1 MSQFKKT
8 LIKYSVKVMLTVQ
21 AFLFRYKFLNFLG
34 YALNHLLAWS
44 RIIAKNIQK
53 TDSPGKLGMKWQQAF
68 PSTKHVPF
76 TKIDVRTVYA
86 EIHTSCPLRGS
97 GDVEACYKMMS
108 FDRTIA
114 KAAGGQFIVLQSQA
128 EEGVH
133 KCKVA
138 MRLKGEDVSD
148 LTPAHLKES

>member
-68 PSTKHVPF
+68 PSTKHVPV
-76 TKIDVRTVYA
+76 TKIDARTVYA
-86 EIHTSCPLRGS
+86 EIHTPCPLRGS

-114 KAAGGQFIVLQSQA
+114 NAAGGQFIVLQSQA

-138 MRLKGEDVSD
+138 MRLKGQDVSD